1 MVFKVRKC
9 KKKDLN
15 QINIVLNCVTL
26 VQCGSNYQT
35 KAIKFLGIMI
45 DCNLDWGEHIN
56 YVGNKLRKIIF
67 SLNRSKRCGSSGNA
81 LTTALIHVGYAGA
94 CTDHDPIWG
103 LCPSTFISMHVV
115 PVR

>member
-67 SLNRSKRCGSSGNA
+67 SLKQVKINFPYGLRVQLFKSLFMPHLEYGLETFGSLADLQNCKN
-81 LTTALIHVGYAGA
+81 GA
-94 CTDHDPIWG
+94 
-103 LCPSTFISMHVV
+103 
-115 PVR
+115 